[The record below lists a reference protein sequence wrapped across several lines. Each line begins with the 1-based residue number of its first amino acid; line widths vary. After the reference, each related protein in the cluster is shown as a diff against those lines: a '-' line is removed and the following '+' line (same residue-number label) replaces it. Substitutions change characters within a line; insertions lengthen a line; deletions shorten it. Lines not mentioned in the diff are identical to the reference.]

1 MSDDAEA
8 VEAVRLLSRLR
19 AEAKEAGAAEERK
32 AICALLH
39 DAARAAEASAKK
51 RPPKGHKHT
60 TAAGWLRLLAGDVM
74 RRGMVKIHEQN
85 KAAEKAEGASQ

>member
-1 MSDDAEA
+1 MSADAEA
-8 VEAVRLLSRLR
+8 VEAVRVLSRIR
-19 AEAKEAGAAEERK
+19 AEAEEIGAAEERR

-39 DAARAAEASAKK
+39 EAARAAEASEKK

-74 RRGMVKIHEQN
+74 RRGMGKVLEQN